1 LEVRITKRVISM
13 KTNAELLAVFILKG
27 KGREREGRG
36 GAALNHTCHMI
47 HAKQKPINRLS

>member
-1 LEVRITKRVISM
+1 M